1 MIRAA
6 LPLLLL
12 AAAPAA
18 AATAPARPPAQAAP
32 APLSEGERAER
43 MTAADELIADSGV
56 AQTLDK
62 MIPGIIAQIL
72 PALSKDN
79 DGREAEIRSILTDEL
94 TSVMKTASPAI
105 IENTRK
111 IYVENFTAAE
121 MREMLAFNRSPTG
134 RKVLE
139 RLPDMQ
145 LRMMAFGRDAGQA
158 AVATALPRIIERLK
172 AADLNVPTTS

>member
-6 LPLLLL
+6 LSLLLI
-12 AAAPAA
+12 AATPAT
-18 AATAPARPPAQAAP
+18 AATAPAAPAAP
-32 APLSEGERAER
+32 VSETERAER
-43 MTAADELIADSGV
+43 MAAADELIADSGV
-56 AQTLDK
+56 AQILDK
-62 MIPGIIAQIL
+62 MIPGIIAQVL

-79 DGREAEIRSILTDEL
+79 DGREAEIRSILADEM
-94 TSVMKTASPAI
+94 TIAMKTASPAI
-105 IENTRK
+105 VENSRNM
-111 IYVENFTAAE
+111 YVENFTAAE

-158 AVATALPRIIERLK
+158 AVATALPRIIDRLK
-172 AADLNVPTTS
+172 AANLNVPTTS